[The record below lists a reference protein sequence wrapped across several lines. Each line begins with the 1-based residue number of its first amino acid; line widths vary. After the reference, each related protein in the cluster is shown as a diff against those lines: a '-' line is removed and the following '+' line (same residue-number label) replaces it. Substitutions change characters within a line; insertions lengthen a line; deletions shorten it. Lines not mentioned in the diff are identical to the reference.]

1 MDISVWNRH
10 LHCGVSR
17 CKKKP
22 EHPRRKW
29 IGSEILFVSKMWQ
42 QPSSVHNSKQHPFL
56 GGSTTQ
62 GFWHQYPSWLVLI
75 WVNLRCRHTCANT
88 LARDRKYQDLCADP
102 GFASGAG
109 CYCAGLNIGWPSS
122 VSRRSFATLSF
133 NCQKITTWASGLGF
147 MTIFVSLFTTCICMD
162 ICCSTDHITSQQ
174 REDVEKSRGSRSDF
188 PTIKR

>member
-1 MDISVWNRH
+1 MGFQDA
-10 LHCGVSR
+10 
-17 CKKKP
+17 KKKP

-88 LARDRKYQDLCADP
+88 LARDRYCTKTSVQVLQVAPDVIVPVWILDDPLVCQD
-102 GFASGAG
+102 
-109 CYCAGLNIGWPSS
+109 GLLQLYLLIVRKSLLELQ
-122 VSRRSFATLSF
+122 A
-133 NCQKITTWASGLGF
+133 GF